1 MLIIEDKKLILGKP
15 QFCGS
20 TSAMLMVI
28 RAGLVDPARDKLI
41 GEFFPP
47 DADAF
52 TRIIEYT
59 CLVSSMIPHTIPP
72 DAMVPDLYAPS
83 PDENKEAYF
92 YGFGASHCRVSE
104 AASMGVDI
112 NEYNMFGVIRH
123 PVSRIVSAYES
134 KKSYCEREGITEGP
148 IVLGGNFTLERYL
161 DNIEEQIALRSVHG
175 ASINGMGVY
184 KGYIWEFY
192 KPGSTLFKLENG
204 LENGFSDYL
213 VSIGGNI

>member
-1 MLIIEDKKLILGKP
+1 
-15 QFCGS
+15 
-20 TSAMLMVI
+20 
-28 RAGLVDPARDKLI
+28 
-41 GEFFPP
+41 
-47 DADAF
+47 
-52 TRIIEYT
+52 
-59 CLVSSMIPHTIPP
+59 MIPHTIPP

-83 PDENKEAYF
+83 PDENKESYF
-92 YGFGASHCRVSE
+92 YGFASHCRVSE

-213 VSIGGNI
+213 VSIGGNPMPAVHSRRGNASSVERCIDVYGSPIVSRMEEIFSDDLELWESAE